1 MSAPNDSIV
10 LLSRALDQL
19 GDVLSAVHEDQLS
32 KPTPCRDWDVKRLV
46 AHIVADPGKLLE
58 MSRGGQPDWSNDPDP
73 VTGTWAA
80 DFRSSADDLIH
91 FWHQAGDDANTGQI
105 DWQTAEIAVHTWD
118 LARATGQTPPLD
130 PAVAE
135 RGLAFMSGALTPEN
149 RGQAFGEEVTAP
161 EDAPAYDRL
170 AAFAGR
176 SLS

>member
-1 MSAPNDSIV
+1 MTTPN
-10 LLSRALDQL
+10 A
-19 GDVLSAVHEDQLS
+19 
-32 KPTPCRDWDVKRLV
+32 
-46 AHIVADPGKLLE
+46 
-58 MSRGGQPDWSNDPDP
+58 
-73 VTGTWAA
+73 
-80 DFRSSADDLIH
+80 
-91 FWHQAGDDANTGQI
+91 GQI

-161 EDAPAYDRL
+161 DDAPAYDRL

-176 SLS
+176 SLT